1 MYFYFSHVF
10 LRIFDWRQIS
20 SDALT
25 GKIVKPTDYV
35 IVAPKINDLSKT
47 IMGYTCPSDF
57 FEFNTWNDVGE
68 PGEEFKIL
76 SDGHL
81 SVNIIEVMI
90 CIYD

>member
-1 MYFYFSHVF
+1 MYFSNVF
-10 LRIFDWRQIS
+10 FRILDWRQIS
-20 SDALT
+20 SAPLT
-25 GKIVKPTDYV
+25 DKIVKPTDYV
-35 IVAPKINDLSKT
+35 IVAPKISVLSKT

-57 FEFNTWNDVGE
+57 FELNTFNDEEPGE